1 MGQAFLVVVLLGLVG
16 GIYPAWRASSLE
28 PIEALRYEGG
38 SSGENVRRLPF
49 GGMAVQSL
57 WQRSTRTTLTLAVI
71 GLTVGGIILL
81 ESIVRSMMNDY
92 MAMMSGND
100 VEIMVR
106 QADVSDTSLSAID
119 ERVGDRIA
127 AMPEVASVGGSVFSA
142 ITLPEENSFF
152 LIQGYEPDG
161 FAKDHFNIVE
171 GHWLNG
177 NRQLVLGR
185 MMAESLNKKVG
196 DMIELSGSRFKVV
209 GILES
214 GIGWEEMGGVITLRD
229 AQNFVGRP
237 RKVTLYSVN
246 LFQPSTAESVAAKI
260 NQEDPDIYAALSGE
274 FMGELPDMKAMDAMF
289 WAISLLTIIVGGL
302 GVMNTMLMSVLERT
316 REIGVLRALGW
327 KQGMVLGMIM
337 RESLLLGVFGGIA
350 GILVAFLLGMSLRV
364 IPVYGIILTTVWEW
378 DLLIRALS
386 ISLLLGLAGGLYP
399 ALRATR
405 LQPVEALQL

>member
-1 MGQAFLVVVLLGLVG
+1 
-16 GIYPAWRASSLE
+16 
-28 PIEALRYEGG
+28 
-38 SSGENVRRLPF
+38 
-49 GGMAVQSL
+49 
-57 WQRSTRTTLTLAVI
+57 
-71 GLTVGGIILL
+71 
-81 ESIVRSMMNDY
+81 
-92 MAMMSGND
+92 
-100 VEIMVR
+100 
-106 QADVSDTSLSAID
+106 
-119 ERVGDRIA
+119 
-127 AMPEVASVGGSVFSA
+127 
-142 ITLPEENSFF
+142 
-152 LIQGYEPDG
+152 
-161 FAKDHFNIVE
+161 
-171 GHWLNG
+171 
-177 NRQLVLGR
+177 

-327 KQGMVLGMIM
+327 RQGMVLGMIM
-337 RESLLLGVFGGIA
+337 RESLLLGVFGGMA
-350 GILVAFLLGMSLRV
+350 GILVAFLLGIVFAVHSCLWHYPDNSLGMGFV
-364 IPVYGIILTTVWEW
+364 DSGAVDFTAAGYGG
-378 DLLIRALS
+378 RSLS
-386 ISLLLGLAGGLYP
+386 GFACHPP
-399 ALRATR
+399 AASGSIKI
-405 LQPVEALQL
+405 